1 MKKFLK
7 ISAIV
12 ILVVLVL
19 GTFYMLWKKS
29 QPEKTSF
36 STTSPIVT
44 TIENKTVATG
54 KVEPRT
60 VVQIKPQISG
70 IITEIYKEAGQQV
83 KAGDV
88 IAKVQIIPDMVSL
101 SAAESR
107 IKRAQIALEK
117 AQIDYDR
124 QKSLFD
130 KGVISQE
137 AYQTDTIELKSSQV
151 DLVDAQHN

>member
-107 IKRAQIALEK
+107 I
-117 AQIDYDR
+117 
-124 QKSLFD
+124 
-130 KGVISQE
+130 
-137 AYQTDTIELKSSQV
+137 
-151 DLVDAQHN
+151 